1 MIEQHPVLGAE
12 QRHCTRPPG
21 RQGVGIEG
29 DTQAFRQAVFIQ
41 RRDLSLQVAFE
52 QPYLLHMVEQALA
65 QFGGPGRRVT
75 QQYRLTDACLEQLD
89 PLRYRRLRQPQC
101 LGGALETRLF
111 HDRRQRSQQFVIEH
125 QFS

>member
-12 QRHCTRPPG
+12 RRHCTRPPG

-75 QQYRLTDACLEQLD
+75 QQYRLADACLE
-89 PLRYRRLRQPQC
+89 
-101 LGGALETRLF
+101 
-111 HDRRQRSQQFVIEH
+111 
-125 QFS
+125 

>member
-1 MIEQHPVLGAE
+1 
-12 QRHCTRPPG
+12 
-21 RQGVGIEG
+21 
-29 DTQAFRQAVFIQ
+29 
-41 RRDLSLQVAFE
+41 
-52 QPYLLHMVEQALA
+52 MVEQALA

-111 HDRRQRSQQFVIEH
+111 YDRRQRSQQFVIEH